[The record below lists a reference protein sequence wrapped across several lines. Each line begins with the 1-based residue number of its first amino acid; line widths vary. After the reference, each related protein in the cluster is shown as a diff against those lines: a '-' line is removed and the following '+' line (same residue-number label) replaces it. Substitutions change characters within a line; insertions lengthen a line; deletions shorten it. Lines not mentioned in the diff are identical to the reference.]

1 MDLTLLQQQYIEKL
15 TKLFNQDQEFS
26 GFRVEYL
33 EYNDHTGKLLKEYHI
48 FLDRLL
54 CCKLNIQDK
63 EISIEQV
70 NKCSPSGFMG
80 SGTYNI
86 ERLITFSKMEHKLL
100 KIPYDVAKKEVHH
113 VRIPLSKLYVL
124 ATGKS
129 WYNTMGFY
137 EEHYVSNKRITD
149 EFISQPTW
157 TPRNSKYVKYV
168 NNPMITNVLPSP
180 SPTQTS
186 PSPSPT
192 KTSPSK
198 TSPSIS
204 ASKSRK
210 RKITID
216 TEKISPA
223 RKTQKTMVI
232 KFSIQQTFTYLL
244 SRLNDRINPPGKSEL
259 EYFETFINTYY
270 DKLNKY
276 LNYY

>member
-1 MDLTLLQQQYIEKL
+1 
-15 TKLFNQDQEFS
+15 
-26 GFRVEYL
+26 
-33 EYNDHTGKLLKEYHI
+33 
-48 FLDRLL
+48 
-54 CCKLNIQDK
+54 
-63 EISIEQV
+63 
-70 NKCSPSGFMG
+70 MG

-137 EEHYVSNKRITD
+137 EEHYVSNKKITD

-168 NNPMITNVLPSP
+168 NNPMVTNVLPSP
-180 SPTQTS
+180 SPRL
-186 PSPSPT
+186 PT

-210 RKITID
+210 RKITTD
-216 TEKISPA
+216 TVKISPV

-244 SRLNDRINPPGKSEL
+244 SRLNDRTNPPRKSEL

-270 DKLNKY
+270 DKLNKD
-276 LNYY
+276 LNSKTWDLTYMDKEPTE